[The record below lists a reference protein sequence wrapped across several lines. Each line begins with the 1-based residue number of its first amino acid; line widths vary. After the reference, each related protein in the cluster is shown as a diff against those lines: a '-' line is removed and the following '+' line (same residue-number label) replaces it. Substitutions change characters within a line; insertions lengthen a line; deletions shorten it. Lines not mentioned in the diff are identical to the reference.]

1 MTQHI
6 RPVGAEGLAALG
18 ICESLVLA
26 LTDLKIISDQ
36 DGRDLLGD
44 VATTHANAAAASSAP
59 EVHVAVVEI
68 IRRILAGKNGAPLGG
83 EGHTEVLH

>member
-6 RPVGAEGLAALG
+6 RSAQAEGLAALG

-26 LTDLKIISDQ
+26 LTDLEIISDQ

-44 VATTHANAAAASSAP
+44 VATTHTNAAAASSTP
-59 EVHVAVVEI
+59 EVHEAVVEI
-68 IRRILAGKNGAPLGG
+68 IRRLLAEKNGALLPG
-83 EGHTEVLH
+83 

>member
-6 RPVGAEGLAALG
+6 RSVHAEGLAALG

-26 LTDLKIISDQ
+26 LTDLKVISEK

-44 VATTHANAAAASSAP
+44 VATTHADAASASLTP
-59 EVHVAVVEI
+59 EVHLAVVEI
-68 IRRILAGKNGAPLGG
+68 ISRILSGTSGALLQGK
-83 EGHTEVLH
+83 